1 VREPEKFGVIK
12 NTSVPVE
19 KLREIGAKL
28 TDIPE
33 DFNVHPL
40 LKRIFKARRESLD
53 TGKKIDMATAE
64 VITKRSFVSLI

>member
-40 LKRIFKARRESLD
+40 LKRIFKARRESID

-64 VITKRSFVSLI
+64 VIKNKEILYL